1 MKSFKDLFIKSDEE
15 EKEEKEQ
22 PVIKT
27 PSFPIAEPT
36 MNSVPQNVQ
45 QPLSGNPYVGEIIQV
60 YEKGLESINMPG
72 YDFYDFFTAVNA
84 AGALNEPILKMAFQM
99 GKTMDSGLTAQKL
112 AQDAEYYLSKIRDVH
127 QKYADQGR
135 AKFDSLT
142 GQLRS
147 ERENLSNEANGIEI
161 EISKLKQQIMDLE
174 GRLNQTRTTLSKVD
188 EKYKPQQD
196 VIQQK
201 LTANDQAMQISAQKL
216 NAVKNAIVQYLK

>member
-1 MKSFKDLFIKSDEE
+1 MKSFKDLFIKSEEE
-15 EKEEKEQ
+15 EKEV
-22 PVIKT
+22 PVTPT
-27 PSFPIAEPT
+27 PSFPIAQPNQHT
-36 MNSVPQNVQ
+36 SPQAVQ

-84 AGALNEPILKMAFQM
+84 AGGLNEPILKMAFQM
-99 GKTMDSGLTAQKL
+99 GKTMDASLSAQKL
-112 AQDAEYYLSKIRDVH
+112 AQDAEYYLSKIKDVH
-127 QKYADQGR
+127 QKYAEQGR
-135 AKFDSLT
+135 SKFDSLT

-147 ERENLSNEANGIEI
+147 ERENLSSEANGIEV
-161 EISKLKQQIMDLE
+161 EIAKLKQQIQDLE
-174 GRLNQTRTTLSKVD
+174 GKLNQSRATLSKVD

-196 VIQQK
+196 VIQLK